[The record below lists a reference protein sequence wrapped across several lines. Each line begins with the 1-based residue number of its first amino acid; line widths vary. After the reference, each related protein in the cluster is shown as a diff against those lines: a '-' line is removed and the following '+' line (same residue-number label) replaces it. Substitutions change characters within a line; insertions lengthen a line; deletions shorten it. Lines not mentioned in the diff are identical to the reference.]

1 MINLEIPKKFKPLA
15 SQANQVATEVFRPI
29 SRKYD
34 AAEHAYPKELDML
47 ASLIDGMNEGSDIG
61 GAGAAGVR
69 REANGDDDGEN
80 RNGSNLSTVLGI
92 IELCWG
98 DVGLLLSMP
107 RQGLGNS
114 AIASVATEEQLEHYG
129 GKWAAM
135 AITEPEAGSDSA
147 AIRTTA
153 ELDGDEYVLNG
164 EKIFVT
170 SGDRAD
176 LIVVW
181 ATLDRSKGRAAI
193 KSFIVERDNPGLK
206 LDRLEHKLG
215 IRASDTANFTLQDC
229 RVPKEALLGD
239 PEVDGKKGFA
249 GAMQTFDNTRPLV
262 AAMAV
267 GVARAALEE
276 TRERL
281 AEAGRRGRLRHPRP
295 LPARRRGALPGDGGR
310 LRGGLAADP
319 AGRLD
324 GRQRQ
329 AQLAAGLDGQGQ
341 GRPHLRRRRPRLRRA
356 LRQRRLRRERA
367 AREVGPRREDPR
379 HLRGDPADPAADR
392 RPPAARQELAANCGN
407 RRGSGCPSPE
417 TVAAGAARLSV
428 RRGTTRQAT
437 RSPEGIGRGPPPI
450 FVRQTAGREPD
461 RGLDGASPASRLG
474 IVAVDARG
482 RTGGTGTSAN

>member
-15 SQANQVATEVFRPI
+15 QQANQVATEVFRPI

-34 AAEHAYPKELDML
+34 KAEHSYPKELDML

-69 REANGDDDGEN
+69 RESNGDAEAGN

-114 AIASVATEEQLEHYG
+114 AIASVASDEQLKRYG

-181 ATLDRSKGRAAI
+181 ATLDRNVGRAAI
-193 KSFIVERDNPGLK
+193 RSFIVERDNPGLK

-239 PEVDGKKGFA
+239 PEVKSDPKQGFG

-267 GVARAALEE
+267 GVARASLEE
-276 TRERL
+276 TRKRL
-281 AEAGRRGRLRHPRP
+281 EEAGVEIDYDT
-295 LPARRRGALPGDGGR
+295 PALSQS
-310 LRGGLAADP
+310 AAAARYLEMESDYEAAHLLTLQAAWMADNGKP
-319 AGRLD
+319 NSLQASMAKAKAGRTCVDVALGCVELCGSVGYGENELLEKWARDAKILD
-324 GRQRQ
+324 IFEGTQQ
-329 AQLAAGLDGQGQ
+329 IQLLI
-341 GRPHLRRRRPRLRRA
+341 
-356 LRQRRLRRERA
+356 
-367 AREVGPRREDPR
+367 V
-379 HLRGDPADPAADR
+379 
-392 RPPAARQELAANCGN
+392 ARQLLDKSSSEL
-407 RRGSGCPSPE
+407 R
-417 TVAAGAARLSV
+417 
-428 RRGTTRQAT
+428 
-437 RSPEGIGRGPPPI
+437 
-450 FVRQTAGREPD
+450 
-461 RGLDGASPASRLG
+461 
-474 IVAVDARG
+474 
-482 RTGGTGTSAN
+482 

>member
-15 SQANQVATEVFRPI
+15 QQANQVATEVFRPI

-34 AAEHAYPKELDML
+34 EAEHAYPKELDML

-69 REANGDDDGEN
+69 RESNGDGADAGN

-114 AIASVATEEQLEHYG
+114 AIASVASDEQLERYG

-147 AIRTTA
+147 SIRTTA
-153 ELDGDEYVLNG
+153 DLDGDEYVLNG

-181 ATLDRSKGRAAI
+181 ATLDRKVGRAAI
-193 KSFIVERDNPGLK
+193 RSFIVERDNPGLK

-239 PEVDGKKGFA
+239 PEVKSDPKQGFG

-267 GVARAALEE
+267 GVARASLEE
-276 TRERL
+276 TRKRL
-281 AEAGRRGRLRHPRP
+281 EEAGVEIDYDT
-295 LPARRRGALPGDGGR
+295 PALSQS
-310 LRGGLAADP
+310 AAAARYLEMESDYEAAHLLTLQAAWMADNGKP
-319 AGRLD
+319 NSLQASMAKAKAGRTCVDVALGCVELCGSVGYGENELLEKWARDAKILD
-324 GRQRQ
+324 IFEGTQQ
-329 AQLAAGLDGQGQ
+329 IQLLI
-341 GRPHLRRRRPRLRRA
+341 
-356 LRQRRLRRERA
+356 
-367 AREVGPRREDPR
+367 V
-379 HLRGDPADPAADR
+379 
-392 RPPAARQELAANCGN
+392 ARQLLGKSSSEL
-407 RRGSGCPSPE
+407 R
-417 TVAAGAARLSV
+417 
-428 RRGTTRQAT
+428 
-437 RSPEGIGRGPPPI
+437 
-450 FVRQTAGREPD
+450 
-461 RGLDGASPASRLG
+461 
-474 IVAVDARG
+474 
-482 RTGGTGTSAN
+482 